1 MRQIT
6 SRAIQRAKSILR
18 PQKKAVRS
26 HKRATAA
33 DVKAAYRLF
42 LARNPENRRVV
53 AGYVANGTTIPQLI
67 NSVLSRPEFHVQKQG
82 DEMAWEALFGVDH
95 CSPLWHYNANFD
107 AITLIRNYE
116 NPERG
121 PKKGHIVNF
130 QGVAVNTAF
139 LPHVLAGKEGQVEA
153 CPIPAN
159 WHADIAEW
167 AAAFRAVE
175 MATDSFTMIELG
187 CGWGCWMN
195 NTGAAAR
202 KRGLPLHL
210 IGVEAD
216 AGHLRFAAEAMHTNG
231 FSAEQY
237 TLIRGV
243 AGVRTGRALFPKQ
256 DLPGAHW
263 GLEPVFDHDPE
274 QFALQQESGLYEE
287 VPIIALATVIGD
299 HRWIDLIHIDI
310 QGGEADF
317 VEQNIA
323 TLTERVA
330 YLLIGTHSK
339 PIEGRLFDVLLKAG
353 WHLDIERPLLFSLR
367 DGQPVTGIDGVQGW
381 LNPRIRSVSTF
392 N

>member
-1 MRQIT
+1 MKHFLAKAAQPVK
-6 SRAIQRAKSILR
+6 ALLQRTKAKAS
-18 PQKKAVRS
+18 PQRKV
-26 HKRATAA
+26 TAA
-33 DVKAAYRLF
+33 DVEAAYRLF
-42 LARNPENRRVV
+42 LAREPENKDVT
-53 AGYVANGTTIPQLI
+53 AGYVAGEYTIPQLI
-67 NSVLSRPEFHVQKQG
+67 KNVLSLPEFQAQKQG
-82 DEMAWEALFGVDH
+82 DGAAWESLFGVDPR
-95 CSPLWHYNANFD
+95 SPLWHCHANFD
-107 AITLIRNYE
+107 AVGLIRKYE
-116 NPERG
+116 NPERR

-130 QGVAVNTAF
+130 QGVAVNTNF
-139 LPHVLAGKEGQVEA
+139 LPHVLKGQEGKVEE

-175 MATDSFTMIELG
+175 LAQGSFTMIELG

-216 AGHLRFAAEAMHTNG
+216 AGHLRFAGEALRTNG
-231 FSAEQY
+231 FSEDQT

-243 AGVRTGRALFPKQ
+243 AGARSGAALFPKQ
-256 DLPGAHW
+256 TVSGAHW
-263 GLEPVFDHDPE
+263 GLEPVFDDDPE
-274 QFALQQESGLYEE
+274 QFALKQQSGMYEE

-299 HRWIDLIHIDI
+299 RRRIDLIHIDI

-317 VEQNIA
+317 VEQSIS
-323 TLTERVA
+323 TLTARVA

-339 PIEGRLFDVLLKAG
+339 PIEGRLFNALLGAG
-353 WHLDIERPLLFSLR
+353 WHLDIERPLLFSLH

-381 LNPRIRSVSTF
+381 RNPHL
-392 N
+392 